1 MHQDQTLVHLFPTLL
16 PVAVARVEAK
26 VPYAAVPGEQGS
38 PIDSQGR
45 LVLDL
50 VEQSGSHPATL
61 PVR

>member
-1 MHQDQTLVHLFPTLL
+1 
-16 PVAVARVEAK
+16 
-26 VPYAAVPGEQGS
+26 VPGEQGS